1 MSTLF
6 EVRTIVKLRDEFME
20 DWSRVVYDHFTYA
33 IVVMYD
39 LEIID
44 ACLLLI
50 TTWLKID
57 AFLQNKLNAMT

>member
-1 MSTLF
+1 MSSWKIDLELYMIT
-6 EVRTIVKLRDEFME
+6 
-20 DWSRVVYDHFTYA
+20 FTYA
-33 IVVMYD
+33 IVLMYD

-50 TTWLKID
+50 TTWSKLD